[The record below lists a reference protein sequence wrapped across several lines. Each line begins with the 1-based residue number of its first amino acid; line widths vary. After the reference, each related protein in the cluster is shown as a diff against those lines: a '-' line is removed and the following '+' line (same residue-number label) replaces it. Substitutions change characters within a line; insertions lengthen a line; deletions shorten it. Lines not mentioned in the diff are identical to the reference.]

1 MMRRRGTSWPCA
13 RSSEVNDL
21 WCARRFEAVACDMHW
36 NLANREVDRQRP
48 RRLRMDPV
56 RLSEAQCLFSRR
68 ANMNPCLRHWSP
80 VFRSCPSRSHFKSY
94 ASGSKQDKERSRRTS
109 PKTQSSLFSWHYPP
123 TSTIQL
129 QAPRSRARRASSLHA
144 RSARRGGCRRER
156 RNVRSASSVNKGG
169 NCLAGDGSGGLY
181 HFQTTAGSSGYA
193 RGGVRDMEMGDQQN
207 LPPLSDGRLGR
218 FFLGERR
225 DVAGAEDEYE
235 MKLSCRL
242 FGDVLDGIAM
252 WP

>member
-1 MMRRRGTSWPCA
+1 LPTYL
-13 RSSEVNDL
+13 NDT
-21 WCARRFEAVACDMHW
+21 A
-36 NLANREVDRQRP
+36 
-48 RRLRMDPV
+48 
-56 RLSEAQCLFSRR
+56 
-68 ANMNPCLRHWSP
+68 
-80 VFRSCPSRSHFKSY
+80 
-94 ASGSKQDKERSRRTS
+94 TS
-109 PKTQSSLFSWHYPP
+109 PSLAGEEGLLSSRPQGP
-123 TSTIQL
+123 G
-129 QAPRSRARRASSLHA
+129 AAGA
-144 RSARRGGCRRER
+144 GRES
-156 RNVRSASSVNKGG
+156 RNVQSAGFVNKGG
-169 NCLAGDGSGGLY
+169 SCLALCL
-181 HFQTTAGSSGYA
+181 FWPTAGSSGYA